1 MDCVGHVMS
10 VVIIIACFTTMTDE
24 TKSVTVGVQAI
35 AIRRSTILARQVPH
49 ELTFGHFSI
58 NQSSGISWN
67 EVHGISCCSHHWAY
81 VVFDFFDMVL
91 KGD

>member
-1 MDCVGHVMS
+1 MMS
-10 VVIIIACFTTMTDE
+10 VINIFFAWCTTITDE

-35 AIRRSTILARQVPH
+35 AIRRSTGSARYVPY
-49 ELTFGHFSI
+49 EFTFGHRSI
-58 NQSSGISWN
+58 NQSSGMFWN
-67 EVHGISCCSHHWAY
+67 EVHGISCRSHHWAY